1 MNVNQQKKSFQSIY
15 VAIFFAQGALI
26 PYMALFFSQARFDLS
41 PSEVGTIVAILP
53 ILSIGVQPLWGML
66 ADRTGRTRAW
76 LMLAMIAAAAI
87 SLTFLFA
94 TSYVWIIL
102 LMVAWSIFQC
112 AHIPLVDMMT
122 LDYTSRA
129 KIDYGAIR
137 LFGSAG
143 FAIAVFMIGR
153 IADTSWGLSSTFLLS
168 AIVLVVGTV
177 ALKQITDTGV
187 THTTTAAPFAWSAI
201 WNAPFVAFLV
211 GGMLVFGPIY
221 ANNYYFGIYVT
232 SIGGS
237 TTLVGT
243 LFLVAVLCEIPFM
256 KVAHQIVA
264 RLGTVNVLAGAALI
278 SALRNGWLAL
288 EPSLWVVWLLAIV
301 QGLVVGLLIPV
312 ALQFVRSLVSLNV
325 TSTAIGVYMAVTSGL
340 ATAAF
345 NQLSGIIIEV
355 DSIIGVFWMYT
366 AVSVIGAILFLGLR
380 RFREKG

>member
-1 MNVNQQKKSFQSIY
+1 MNQQKRLYQSIY

-26 PYMALFFSQARFDLS
+26 PYMTLFFSQSRFDLS

-66 ADRTGRTRAW
+66 ADRTGRVRAW
-76 LMLAMIAAAAI
+76 LVLAMIGAAAI
-87 SLTFLFA
+87 SITFLFA
-94 TSYVWIIL
+94 TAYLWIVL

-122 LDYTSRA
+122 LDYTARA

-137 LFGSAG
+137 LYGSAG
-143 FAIAVFMIGR
+143 FAIAVFMMGR
-153 IADTSWGLSSTFLLS
+153 IADTPWGLSSTFLLS
-168 AIVLVVGTV
+168 AIVLVLGSIILRRIDEPGL
-177 ALKQITDTGV
+177 AR
-187 THTTTAAPFAWSAI
+187 TTTVAPFAWSAV
-201 WNAPFVAFLV
+201 WNVPFVAFLI

-256 KVAHQIVA
+256 KVAYQIVA
-264 RLGTVNVLAGAALI
+264 KLGTVNVLAGAAFI
-278 SALRNGWLAL
+278 SAIRNGWLAL
-288 EPSLWVVWLLAIV
+288 EPPLLVVWILAIV

-325 TSTAIGVYMAVTSGL
+325 TSTAIGVYMALTSGL

-366 AVSVIGAILFLGLR
+366 AVSLLGAALFLGMR

>member
-1 MNVNQQKKSFQSIY
+1 MKQQKISFQAMY

-26 PYMALFFSQARFDLS
+26 PYMALFFSQERFNLS
-41 PSEVGTIVAILP
+41 PGQVGTIVAIMP

-66 ADRTGRTRAW
+66 ADRTGRVRAW
-76 LMLAMIAAAAI
+76 LGIALVGAAALSI
-87 SLTFLFA
+87 TFLFA
-94 TSYVWIIL
+94 TDYVWIVL
-102 LMVAWSIFQC
+102 LMVAWSVFQC
-112 AHIPLVDMMT
+112 AHIPLIDMMT
-122 LDYTSRA
+122 LDYTARV

-137 LFGSAG
+137 MFGSAG
-143 FAIAVFMIGR
+143 FAIAVFMMGR
-153 IADTSWGLSSTFLLS
+153 IADTTWGLASTFLLS
-168 AIVLVVGTV
+168 AIVLVAGSIVLRTINEPVATRATTV
-177 ALKQITDTGV
+177 T
-187 THTTTAAPFAWSAI
+187 PFAWSAV
-201 WNAPFVAFLV
+201 WNAPFIAFLI

-256 KVAHQIVA
+256 KVAYQIVE
-264 RLGTVNVLAGAALI
+264 RLGTVNVLAGAALV

-288 EPSLWVVWLLAIV
+288 EPALWVVWLLAIV

-312 ALQFVRSLVSLNV
+312 ALQFVRSLVSRNV

-340 ATAAF
+340 ATAVF

-355 DSIIGVFWMYT
+355 NSIIGVFWMYT
-366 AVSVIGAILFLGLR
+366 VVSVIGAILFLGLR

>member
-1 MNVNQQKKSFQSIY
+1 MNQQKKSFQSIY

-87 SLTFLFA
+87 SITFLFA

-187 THTTTAAPFAWSAI
+187 THTATVAPFAWSAI

-256 KVAHQIVA
+256 KVAHQVVA
-264 RLGTVNVLAGAALI
+264 RLGTVNVLAGAAMI

>member
-1 MNVNQQKKSFQSIY
+1 MVNQQKKSFQSIY

-87 SLTFLFA
+87 SITFLFA

-187 THTTTAAPFAWSAI
+187 THTATVAPFAWSAI

-256 KVAHQIVA
+256 KVAHQVVA
-264 RLGTVNVLAGAALI
+264 RLGTVNVLAGAAMI

>member
-1 MNVNQQKKSFQSIY
+1 MNQQKISFQSIY

-26 PYMALFFSQARFDLS
+26 PYMALFFSQSRFDLS
-41 PSEVGTIVAILP
+41 PGQVGTIVAIMP

-66 ADRTGRTRAW
+66 ADRTGRVRAW
-76 LMLAMIAAAAI
+76 LIIAMLGAAAL

-94 TSYVWIIL
+94 TSYVWIIV
-102 LMVAWSIFQC
+102 LMIAWSIFQC

-122 LDYTSRA
+122 LEYTSRA

-143 FAIAVFMIGR
+143 FAIAVFVMGR
-153 IADTSWGLSSTFLLS
+153 ISDTTWGLASTFLLS
-168 AIVLVVGTV
+168 AVMLAIGTLFV
-177 ALKQITDTGV
+177 RSVSEQEPKQV
-187 THTTTAAPFAWSAI
+187 HTTAPFQWSAV
-201 WNAPFVAFLV
+201 WNGPFIAFLI

-256 KVAHQIVA
+256 KVAYQIVS

-288 EPSLWVVWLLAIV
+288 EPPIWVVWILAIV

-312 ALQFVRSLVSLNV
+312 ALQFVRSLVSRNV
-325 TSTAIGVYMAVTSGL
+325 VSTAIGVYMAITSGL
-340 ATAAF
+340 ATAGF
-345 NQLSGIIIEV
+345 NLLSGFIIEYN
-355 DSIIGVFWMYT
+355 SIIGVFWMYT
-366 AVSVIGAILFLGLR
+366 VVSIVGAVLFFGLR
-380 RFREKG
+380 RFRVKG

>member
-1 MNVNQQKKSFQSIY
+1 MVNQQKKSFQSIY

-87 SLTFLFA
+87 SITFLFA

-177 ALKQITDTGV
+177 ALKQIADTGV
-187 THTTTAAPFAWSAI
+187 THTATVAPFAWSAI

-256 KVAHQIVA
+256 KVAHQVVA
-264 RLGTVNVLAGAALI
+264 RLGTVNVLAGAAMI

>member
-87 SLTFLFA
+87 SITFLFA

-187 THTTTAAPFAWSAI
+187 THTATVAPFAWSAI

-256 KVAHQIVA
+256 KVAHQVVA
-264 RLGTVNVLAGAALI
+264 RLGTVNVLAGAAMI

>member
-1 MNVNQQKKSFQSIY
+1 MNQQKRLFQSIY

-26 PYMALFFSQARFDLS
+26 PYMALFFSQDRFDLS

-66 ADRTGRTRAW
+66 ADRTGRVRAW
-76 LMLAMIAAAAI
+76 LVLAMVGAAAL

-94 TSYVWIIL
+94 TAYVWIVL
-102 LMVAWSIFQC
+102 LMVAWSVFQC

-122 LDYTSRA
+122 LDYTARA

-137 LFGSAG
+137 LYGSAG
-143 FAIAVFMIGR
+143 FAIAVFMMGR
-153 IADTSWGLSSTFLLS
+153 ISDTAWGLSSTFLLS
-168 AIVLVVGTV
+168 AIVLVIGSVV
-177 ALKQITDTGV
+177 LRQISEV
-187 THTTTAAPFAWSAI
+187 EAPRPTAVAPFAWSAV
-201 WNAPFVAFLV
+201 WNKQFVAFLI

-237 TTLVGT
+237 TTLIGT

-256 KVAHQIVA
+256 KVAHQIVF
-264 RLGTVNVLAGAALI
+264 RLGTVNVLAGAAFI
-278 SALRNGWLAL
+278 SALRNGWLAF
-288 EPSLWVVWLLAIV
+288 EPPLWVVWLLAIV

-340 ATAAF
+340 ATAGF
-345 NQLSGIIIEV
+345 NQLSGIIIEY

-366 AVSVIGAILFLGLR
+366 AVSFAGAILFLGLR
-380 RFREKG
+380 RFHRKG

>member
-1 MNVNQQKKSFQSIY
+1 MNKQKLSFQSIY

-26 PYMALFFSQARFDLS
+26 PYMALFFSQARFNLS

-66 ADRTGRTRAW
+66 ADRTGRIRAW
-76 LMLAMIAAAAI
+76 LMLAMVAAATI

-94 TSYVWIIL
+94 TNYVWIIL

-122 LDYTSRA
+122 LDYTVRA

-143 FAIAVFMIGR
+143 FAIAVFSIGR
-153 IADTSWGLSSTFLLS
+153 IADTPWGLSSTFLLS
-168 AIVLVVGTV
+168 AIVLVVGTI
-177 ALKQITDTGV
+177 ALKQISETGM
-187 THTTTAAPFAWSAI
+187 TRTTTVAPFAWSAV
-201 WNAPFVAFLV
+201 WNKPFVAFLI

-256 KVAHQIVA
+256 KVAHQIVV
-264 RLGTVNVLAGAALI
+264 RLGTVNVLAGAAMI

>member
-1 MNVNQQKKSFQSIY
+1 MNQQKKSFQSIY

-87 SLTFLFA
+87 SITFLFA

-177 ALKQITDTGV
+177 ALKQIADTGV
-187 THTTTAAPFAWSAI
+187 THTATVAPFAWSAI

-256 KVAHQIVA
+256 KVAHQVVA
-264 RLGTVNVLAGAALI
+264 RLGTVNVLAGAAMI

>member
-1 MNVNQQKKSFQSIY
+1 
-15 VAIFFAQGALI
+15 
-26 PYMALFFSQARFDLS
+26 MALFFSQARFDLS
-41 PSEVGTIVAILP
+41 PGQVGTIVAIMP

-66 ADRTGRTRAW
+66 ADRTGRVRAW
-76 LMLAMIAAAAI
+76 LIIAMFGAAAL

-94 TSYVWIIL
+94 TSYVWIIV
-102 LMVAWSIFQC
+102 LMIAWSIFQC

-122 LDYTSRA
+122 LEYTSRT

-143 FAIAVFMIGR
+143 FAIAVFVMGR
-153 IADTSWGLSSTFLLS
+153 ISDTTWGLASTFLLS
-168 AIVLVVGTV
+168 AVMLTIGTLFVRSVSEQEPKQV
-177 ALKQITDTGV
+177 A
-187 THTTTAAPFAWSAI
+187 TTAPFQWSAV
-201 WNAPFVAFLV
+201 WNGPFIAFLI

-256 KVAHQIVA
+256 KVAYQIVE

-288 EPSLWVVWLLAIV
+288 EPPIWVVWILAIV

-312 ALQFVRSLVSLNV
+312 ALQFVRSLVSRNV
-325 TSTAIGVYMAVTSGL
+325 VSTAIGVYMAVTSGL
-340 ATAAF
+340 ATAGF
-345 NQLSGIIIEV
+345 NLLSGFIIEYN
-355 DSIIGVFWMYT
+355 SIIGVFWMYT
-366 AVSVIGAILFLGLR
+366 VVSIIGAVLFFGLR
-380 RFREKG
+380 RYRVKG

>member
-1 MNVNQQKKSFQSIY
+1 MNQQKISFQSIY
-15 VAIFFAQGALI
+15 VTIFFAQGALI
-26 PYMALFFSQARFDLS
+26 PYMALFFSQTRFELS
-41 PSEVGTIVAILP
+41 PSQVGTIVAIMP

-66 ADRTGRTRAW
+66 ADRTGRVRAW
-76 LMLAMIAAAAI
+76 LIIAMLGAAAL

-102 LMVAWSIFQC
+102 LMIAWSIFQC

-122 LDYTSRA
+122 LDYTARV
-129 KIDYGAIR
+129 KIDYGSIR

-143 FAIAVFMIGR
+143 FAVAVFVMGR
-153 IADTSWGLSSTFLLS
+153 ISDTTWGLSSTFLLS
-168 AIVLVVGTV
+168 AIILTIG
-177 ALKQITDTGV
+177 ALFVRSISEQEPKQA
-187 THTTTAAPFAWSAI
+187 HTTAPFHWSAVL
-201 WNAPFVAFLV
+201 NGPFIAFLV

-256 KVAHQIVA
+256 KVAYQIVS
-264 RLGTVNVLAGAALI
+264 RLGTVNVLAGAALV

-288 EPSLWVVWLLAIV
+288 EPSIWVVWILAIV

-312 ALQFVRSLVSLNV
+312 ALQFVRSLVSRHV
-325 TSTAIGVYMAVTSGL
+325 VSTAIGVYMAITSGL
-340 ATAAF
+340 ATAGF
-345 NQLSGIIIEV
+345 NLLSGVIIEYN
-355 DSIIGVFWMYT
+355 SIIGVFWMYT
-366 AVSVIGAILFLGLR
+366 VVSIVGAVLFFGLR
-380 RFREKG
+380 RFRVKG